1 MLYLSWNG
9 SINVPGLYINRSWK
23 AVRAWLESL
32 LLSGL
37 FTGSGK
43 VLKHIRSLI
52 EQYIQ
57 YGYSLIPIDEEK
69 KPHIYWKKYQ
79 YRKAPRSD
87 ILNWLNEFRP
97 YNIGIVTGN
106 ISRLAVVDVDDLSLL
121 PELKEEIPEITETT
135 RVRANRGYHYYFSL
149 NGENIRST
157 NNLFGK
163 NLELKSN
170 GNYIVAPPSVINN
183 HRYTYEVP
191 LDNILPI
198 PEILT
203 TDNRDSAKFAEK
215 NIIYKIPEYHGHKM
229 DCIRKI
235 LKRELRE
242 GERDNGL
249 FVLYNLFL
257 QNKNST
263 EYSRKVVERKNFS
276 LGNPLPGKDL
286 KKIYRKSYHYGCSG
300 IREKLPYVRCEKC
313 TYRFKGGQ
321 LSGSNILV
329 RSLRLLPELTN
340 TQRSVACL
348 LGTVFDG
355 ENPSIYRIAKEAR
368 MDWGIVK
375 KAIRELKEKGFPVK

>member
-1 MLYLSWNG
+1 M
-9 SINVPGLYINRSWK
+9 
-23 AVRAWLESL
+23 
-32 LLSGL
+32 SGL
-37 FTGSGK
+37 FTGSGNT
-43 VLKHIRSLI
+43 LKHIRSLI

-106 ISRLAVVDVDDLSLL
+106 ISRLAVVDVDDISLL
-121 PELKEEIPEITETT
+121 PGLEKRMPELTQTT
-135 RVRANRGYHYYFSL
+135 RVRTNRGYHYYFSL
-149 NGENIRST
+149 KNTTVKST
-157 NNLFGK
+157 SALFGER
-163 NLELKSN
+163 LELKGN

-198 PEILT
+198 PETLIQNNKNSEIIP
-203 TDNRDSAKFAEK
+203 DK
-215 NIIYKIPEYHGHKM
+215 NIIFKIPKYHGHNM
-229 DCIRKI
+229 DCIRQI
-235 LKRELRE
+235 LKRDLKE

-249 FVLYNLFL
+249 FVLYNLLL
-257 QNKNST
+257 QNKNSI
-263 EYSRKVVERKNFS
+263 EYSRKIVERKNSS
-276 LGNPLPGKDL
+276 LANPLPGKDL
-286 KKIYRKSYHYGCSG
+286 KKIYRRTYHYGCSG
-300 IREKLPYVRCEKC
+300 IRKKIPYVRCENC
-313 TYRFKGGQ
+313 TYRFKGGN

-355 ENPSIYRIAKEAR
+355 ENPSIYRIAKEAH
-368 MDWGIVK
+368 MDWRVVK
-375 KAIRELKEKGFPVK
+375 KAIRELKEKGFPIK

>member
-1 MLYLSWNG
+1 M
-9 SINVPGLYINRSWK
+9 
-23 AVRAWLESL
+23 
-32 LLSGL
+32 SGL
-37 FTGSGK
+37 FTGSGNT
-43 VLKHIRSLI
+43 LKHIRSLI

-106 ISRLAVVDVDDLSLL
+106 ISRLAVVDVDDISLL
-121 PELKEEIPEITETT
+121 PGLEKRMPELSQTT
-135 RVRANRGYHYYFSL
+135 RVRTNRGYHYYFSL
-149 NGENIRST
+149 KNTTVKST
-157 NNLFGK
+157 SALFGER
-163 NLELKSN
+163 LELKGN

-198 PEILT
+198 PETLIQNNKNSEIIP
-203 TDNRDSAKFAEK
+203 DK
-215 NIIYKIPEYHGHKM
+215 NIIFKIPKYHGHNM
-229 DCIRKI
+229 DCIRQI
-235 LKRELRE
+235 LKRDLKE

-249 FVLYNLFL
+249 FVLYNLLL
-257 QNKNST
+257 QNKNSI
-263 EYSRKVVERKNFS
+263 EYSRKIVERKNSS
-276 LGNPLPGKDL
+276 LANPLPGKDL
-286 KKIYRKSYHYGCSG
+286 KKIYRRTYHYGCSG
-300 IREKLPYVRCEKC
+300 IRKKIPYVRCENC
-313 TYRFKGGQ
+313 TYRFKGGN

-329 RSLRLLPELTN
+329 RSLRMLPELTN

-355 ENPSIYRIAKEAR
+355 ENPSIYRIAKEAH
-368 MDWGIVK
+368 MDWRVVK
-375 KAIRELKEKGFPVK
+375 KAIRELKEKGFPIK

>member
-1 MLYLSWNG
+1 M
-9 SINVPGLYINRSWK
+9 
-23 AVRAWLESL
+23 
-32 LLSGL
+32 SGL
-37 FTGSGK
+37 FTGSGNT
-43 VLKHIRSLI
+43 LKHIRSLI

-106 ISRLAVVDVDDLSLL
+106 ISRLAVVDVDDISLL
-121 PELKEEIPEITETT
+121 PGLEKRMPELTQTT
-135 RVRANRGYHYYFSL
+135 RVRTNRGYHYYFSL
-149 NGENIRST
+149 KNTTVKST
-157 NNLFGK
+157 SALFGER
-163 NLELKSN
+163 LELKGN

-198 PEILT
+198 PETLIQNNKNSEIIP
-203 TDNRDSAKFAEK
+203 DK
-215 NIIYKIPEYHGHKM
+215 NIIFKIPKYHGHNM
-229 DCIRKI
+229 DCIRQI
-235 LKRELRE
+235 LKRDLKE

-249 FVLYNLFL
+249 FVLYNLLL
-257 QNKNST
+257 QNKNSI
-263 EYSRKVVERKNFS
+263 EYSRKIVERKNSS
-276 LGNPLPGKDL
+276 LANPLPGKDL
-286 KKIYRKSYHYGCSG
+286 KKIYRRTYHYGCSG
-300 IREKLPYVRCEKC
+300 IRKKIPYVRCENC
-313 TYRFKGGQ
+313 TYRFKGGN

-329 RSLRLLPELTN
+329 RSLRMLPELTN

-355 ENPSIYRIAKEAR
+355 ENPSIYRIAKEAH
-368 MDWGIVK
+368 MDWRVVK
-375 KAIRELKEKGFPVK
+375 KAIRELKEKGFPIK